1 MIFCF
6 VCPTRLVLRRTKT
19 RTKKNRVGYV
29 VINIHHARTHAQQ
42 QKHHHREG
50 RRHVEKE
57 LKSKSERTRKWYTHA
72 HTQRSSTTMRRLFCP
87 FLPFLSRP
95 PPPPRSPSL
104 LPSFLPSFLPP
115 PPPPASVFLP
125 THAGTREHTYAIY
138 SGKTISTIQ
147 EHRIGDYDR
156 RPRIK
161 SLPRKK
167 QEKIKSQKLIHGL
180 LTAQATTNQP
190 TNQSINRQ
198 FNQPI
203 NQLIVNQPTGQSTD
217 Q

>member
-57 LKSKSERTRKWYTHA
+57 LKSKGERTRKWYTHA

-95 PPPPRSPSL
+95 PPPTNSTPRWSMLQKSDETCLL
-104 LPSFLPSFLPP
+104 LPGYVRYRPATGNHPGDKKNEKRDLPFPRGG
-115 PPPPASVFLP
+115 FIRRRRY
-125 THAGTREHTYAIY
+125 TH
-138 SGKTISTIQ
+138 
-147 EHRIGDYDR
+147 
-156 RPRIK
+156 
-161 SLPRKK
+161 
-167 QEKIKSQKLIHGL
+167 
-180 LTAQATTNQP
+180 
-190 TNQSINRQ
+190 
-198 FNQPI
+198 
-203 NQLIVNQPTGQSTD
+203 
-217 Q
+217 